1 MNKNNLINLSL
12 TDKLNNNIYLFK
24 IEYTY
29 LIINLTQINL
39 IP

>member
-29 LIINLTQINL
+29 LIINLT
-39 IP
+39 